1 MHVGKSVTHG
11 SRPSIHHL
19 GTQDSPDLYASQPTT
34 IAMAEPRARPRRPNH
49 NPTSTTNGAQPST
62 TFPSSD
68 LSDLLYA
75 FASSPPHLPSTL
87 SVLDEILT
95 DFIIETCHLAA
106 LSASYSRRSKLKIE
120 DFKFVLRHDERLLGR
135 SMEHIWR
142 DKRIKENRRVA
153 GMMDEGGAAAGLEAA
168 AREGG
173 VEGIEMRVQG
183 KRGRRK
189 KRKREGEDLQED
201 GEGEGER
208 SGKRVAS

>member
-1 MHVGKSVTHG
+1 
-11 SRPSIHHL
+11 
-19 GTQDSPDLYASQPTT
+19 
-34 IAMAEPRARPRRPNH
+34 MAEPRARPRRPNH
-49 NPTSTTNGAQPST
+49 GPNGNNTT
-62 TFPSSD
+62 TFPTSD

-75 FASSPPHLPSTL
+75 FGSSPPHLPSTI

-106 LSASYSRRSKLKIE
+106 LSASYSRRAKLKVE

-173 VEGIEMRVQG
+173 VEGSELKGAPG
-183 KRGRRK
+183 KKGRRK
-189 KRKREGEDLQED
+189 KRKREGEED
-201 GEGEGER
+201 GGEEGEKG
-208 SGKRVAS
+208 GKRVAS